1 MTSVSLHPADSH
13 QQGSRQT
20 QRRPRW
26 LKHTA
31 SALSCPG
38 GLGDSVWSKA
48 TVARRHFCCRFA
60 MREFV
65 KVKKRN
71 LFFEQR
77 SLDFTNAGGPAG
89 AAGTPSASQRV
100 HQPGA
105 EVNQR
110 WAFSDSVVSGG
121 GTLCPLAGTS
131 ISLSPSHSVPSPV
144 SPGEIRHVH

>member
-38 GLGDSVWSKA
+38 GLGDSVWSKP

-65 KVKKRN
+65 KVKKEI
-71 LFFEQR
+71 FFLSSDPLTSQMQEDQQVLQELPPPPSVCINQALKLTR
-77 SLDFTNAGGPAG
+77 DGLSATVWS
-89 AAGTPSASQRV
+89 AAAERCVLS
-100 HQPGA
+100 PGH
-105 EVNQR
+105 R
-110 WAFSDSVVSGG
+110 
-121 GTLCPLAGTS
+121 
-131 ISLSPSHSVPSPV
+131 SLSPSHSVPSPV